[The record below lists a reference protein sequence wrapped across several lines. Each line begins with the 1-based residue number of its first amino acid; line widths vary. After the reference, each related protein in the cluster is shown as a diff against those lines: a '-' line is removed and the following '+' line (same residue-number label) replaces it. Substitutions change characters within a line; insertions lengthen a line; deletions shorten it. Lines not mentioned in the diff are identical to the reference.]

1 MKKILSLILLL
12 CFMTPYA
19 SSEILKLLK
28 DGNEIKTVP
37 IGDKMVLYFANDKLR
52 VFEDEDD
59 SADPIFE
66 MPYEAFS
73 RMVFD
78 LDLGGITDIK
88 TVSSGISVY
97 YDASIDELNVVSDN
111 TIKEVR
117 IYNMQGMCVHNAR
130 VSDTNKVT
138 VSMSSL
144 LPGVYVAAI
153 VSDNGVFTSKIAKK

>member
-37 IGDKMVLYFANDKLR
+37 IGDKMVFYFANDKLR
-52 VFEDEDD
+52 VFEDEDN

-88 TVSSGISVY
+88 TVSVY

-130 VSDTNKVT
+130 VSDANKVT
-138 VSMSSL
+138 VSISSL